1 MSDKLQSITE
11 TLNSVGIDKAMQPG
25 TYIVLT
31 GNALDPKHPNKLKIS
46 GDIKSVRTY
55 LDIRNTGQYGS
66 PLQALDINN
75 AIIFIN
81 KDKGTITLQNN
92 PNDPFGTEV
101 EGVLLTD
108 ASLAPFCINTNQQF
122 TREQL
127 VKIFRFNRRLFAQ
140 DKFQSILDA
149 YLKLDLSGSTNF
161 KDENDNRGNKEI
173 FFKKVID
180 SSKVPTEFILTCP
193 IFKGFGSESFRVE
206 ICLEATDASIRF
218 WFESVELAELI
229 ETRKQEIFSEQLAPY
244 IGGLV
249 IINQ

>member
-1 MSDKLQSITE
+1 MEDKLQSITDKLKSE
-11 TLNSVGIDKAMQPG
+11 GIDKTMQPG
-25 TYIVLT
+25 TYTILT
-31 GNALDPKHPNKLKIS
+31 GNALDPKYPNKLKVT
-46 GDIKSVRTY
+46 GDIKSVRSY
-55 LDIRNTGQYGS
+55 LDIRAISKDDS
-66 PLQALDINN
+66 PLQAVDFNN
-75 AIIFIN
+75 AIILIN
-81 KDKGTITLQNN
+81 KVKGTITLQNN

-101 EGVLLTD
+101 EGVLLPD
-108 ASLAPFCINTNQQF
+108 VSLAPFCINTNQQF

-180 SSKVPTEFILTCP
+180 SSKVPTEFVLTCP
-193 IFKGFGSESFRVE
+193 IFKGFGAESFRVE
-206 ICLEATDASIRF
+206 ICLEATDASVRF

-229 ETRKQEIFSEQLAPY
+229 ETRKEEIFSEQLAPY
-244 IGGLV
+244 LTRLV